1 MTRLKIM
8 TVVGTRPEVIRLSR
22 LIPKLDELTNHIL
35 VHTGQNFDHN
45 LNQVFF
51 EELGLRDPDSAL
63 GVDTSTVAN
72 SLAGVLIGVEK
83 QLLEHRPDAV
93 MILGDTNSAISAVVA
108 ERLGIPV
115 YHMEAGNRSF
125 DKNVPEELNRRLVD
139 HISSFN
145 LPYNSYAKTNLL
157 AEGIHPRGIFVTG
170 SPIREIVE
178 YYANQIEGSEALQNL
193 GLEPK
198 EYFLASFHRQEN
210 VDDSVRLDRIV
221 RALEL
226 LTSRWNVPVIV
237 STHPRT
243 RSKLASSGSM
253 ASSMIRFMDPF
264 GFFAYSKL
272 QKNALCVLSDSGSIS
287 EESAI
292 MNFPAVSLRDSIER
306 PESIDYGSTVLASTD
321 PDAIMRNVSLALTR
335 NDPIGTLPDGYEV
348 TDFSERVL
356 NVLFSTVEQHAFW
369 NGLRPTGL

>member
-1 MTRLKIM
+1 MTQLKIM

-51 EELGLRDPDSAL
+51 EELGLREPDCTL
-63 GVDTSTVAN
+63 GVDTSTLAN
-72 SLAGVLIGVEK
+72 SLAGVLIGVER
-83 QLLEHRPDAV
+83 QMLEHRPDAV
-93 MILGDTNSAISAVVA
+93 MILGDTNSAIAAVVA
-108 ERLGIPV
+108 ERLGVPV

-145 LPYNSYAKTNLL
+145 LPYNSYAKANLL

-170 SPIREIVE
+170 SPIGEIVE
-178 YYANQIEGSEALQNL
+178 YYANQIEGSQALQRL
-193 GLEPK
+193 DLQPG

-210 VDDSVRLDRIV
+210 VDDPVRLDRIV
-221 RALEL
+221 RALES
-226 LTSRWNVPVIV
+226 LTAKWNMPVIV

-243 RSKLASSGSM
+243 QSKLAASGSM
-253 ASSMIRFMDPF
+253 TASTIRFMDPF

-272 QKNALCVLSDSGSIS
+272 QKNAFCVLSDSGSIS

-306 PESIDYGSTVLASTD
+306 PESIDFGSTVLASTD
-321 PDAIMRNVSLALTR
+321 PDAIVRNVSLALSR
-335 NDPIGTLPDGYEV
+335 KDSLGALPDGYEV
-348 TDFSERVL
+348 KDFSNRVL
-356 NVLFSTVEQHAFW
+356 NVLFSTVEQHEFW
-369 NGLRPTGL
+369 NGLRTADL